1 MVKSNKVYLTF
12 FNLMILFPFIYLI
25 SFFILSSFDLTFTYH
40 TFDICVRVQIILA
53 IILII
58 WSYVNA
64 SDDSS
69 MQMRTISKAGLC
81 LALLN
86 IIIMLPLLAFSTS
99 LKDSENYTTIN
110 GKQMISI
117 DDDSSTHYAKYYDFK
132 TIFLRSKNIK
142 FSK

>member
-1 MVKSNKVYLTF
+1 MNKDKVYLTF

-40 TFDICVRVQIILA
+40 TLDISVKAQIILA
-53 IILII
+53 LLLII
-58 WSYVNA
+58 WSYANA
-64 SDDSS
+64 TEDSS
-69 MQMRTISKAGLC
+69 IQMQTISKAGLC
-81 LALLN
+81 LAVLN

-99 LKDSENYTTIN
+99 LKDSENYTKIN

-117 DDDSSTHYAKYYDFK
+117 DTDSSTSYTNYYDSK

-142 FSK
+142 FTK